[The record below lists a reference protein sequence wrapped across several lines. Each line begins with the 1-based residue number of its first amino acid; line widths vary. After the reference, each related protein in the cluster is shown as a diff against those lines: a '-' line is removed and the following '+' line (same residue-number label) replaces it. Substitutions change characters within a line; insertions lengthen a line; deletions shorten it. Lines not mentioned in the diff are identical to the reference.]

1 MASMEGLS
9 SITEVVKLPSEST
22 SRSFSDCKPGAI
34 KYDVK
39 HTHVWAIGDIRKK
52 METGTRI
59 ESGVFSIKIGD
70 KFVDWCL
77 SMDHGWIGS
86 IGYIGI
92 YLKKITGTEF
102 PLNTV
107 QYKISLMDKNGFR
120 GCNRTETLYFDGWAP
135 DAWGWSHVISHSQLK
150 NSSNLIPDDTL
161 TVLCEITVKEGGKS
175 LVGGEPSSM
184 PGDTEEASAR
194 KCLEDMGNV
203 LAAGKFPDV
212 TISCQGKQFPCHKA
226 ILAGRSTV
234 FEAMFTHNMKE
245 SLENE
250 VLVEDIG
257 ADTCEEMLFFIYSGK
272 VKNLKENAVNL
283 LAAGEKYDL
292 KELKQECEES
302 LYLNLEVDNVIDV
315 LVAAYHH
322 NASNLQTRAMK
333 FIGKNAKI
341 VAAQKEWR
349 EKIRMYP
356 EMMADVMDVIIQK

>member
-1 MASMEGLS
+1 MGS
-9 SITEVVKLPSEST
+9 SQGKKLPPDT
-22 SRSFSDCKPGAI
+22 LSFTDCKPGVN

-39 HTHVWAIGDIRKK
+39 HTHVWAIGDISKK
-52 METGTRI
+52 MEMTHGTGRLR
-59 ESGVFSIKIGD
+59 SGVFSIKTGD
-70 KFVDWCL
+70 QTIDWCL
-77 SMDHGWIGS
+77 AIYPNGEPNYDES
-86 IGYIGI
+86 IGHIGI
-92 YLKKITGTEF
+92 YLVKITATELPISAVHF
-102 PLNTV
+102 TV
-107 QYKISLMDKNGFR
+107 SLGDNNLLKNARNSDTIVFSPVDTSGGVR
-120 GCNRTETLYFDGWAP
+120 GGWNKFL
-135 DAWGWSHVISHSQLK
+135 SHSDLRK
-150 NSSNLIPDDTL
+150 PANLIPDDIL
-161 TVLCEITVKEGGKS
+161 TVMCEITIKEGGVTH
-175 LVGGEPSSM
+175 VGSM
-184 PGDTEEASAR
+184 SQHNKNKDASAR
-194 KCLEDMGNV
+194 KCLEDLGNV
-203 LAAGKFPDV
+203 FSAGKFPDV